1 MLSCFLSWDVSV
13 SWLRP
18 WSGVWVLGLLWDN
31 TGDSDP
37 VGLCVA
43 WIWCSVLGE
52 VSGQIHGLICGMIS
66 MDPSMLKPT
75 SIKLVSIKVTII
87 YLLTNLDFCLL
98 LCSISSMYLVDSLV
112 TESTLTWGLSFE
124 YLTSLAMTESL
135 SLLDS
140 LPVIVFLLV
149 SLVRVELSWR
159 LGLVWNILE
168 TGSSS
173 EHSAE
178 SFMIGVL
185 YFFMVMLGVLS
196 GRGGGGKGRCRISVL
211 WILWISLIQINILLH
226 LLFHSSYQND
236 PLEYGVL
243 NV

>member
-1 MLSCFLSWDVSV
+1 MLSCLLSWDVSV

-18 WSGVWVLGLLWDN
+18 WSGVWVLVLLWDN

-75 SIKLVSIKVTII
+75 SIKLVSIKVTMI

-98 LCSISSMYLVDSLV
+98 LCSISSMYLFDSI
-112 TESTLTWGLSFE
+112 ESTLTWGVSFE

-196 GRGGGGKGRCRISVL
+196 GRGGGKGRCRISVL